1 MQGSPAWRVIEV
13 PAGERQGYMALLRL
27 ADDSETEVARYCNEG
42 VLFGLIDG
50 VTGELRGEVLVVAA
64 ELGAMELCGVTGD
77 LGESGHGA
85 AAELGAMELRSV
97 AIDPAWQGRGMGRAL
112 VQEVLARLRA
122 RGVQRVVVAT
132 AMHQTCARTASQC
145 GMRSGWSERWSEG
158 APLAGAC
165 IGEAASFRPCEAR
178 AHR

>member
-1 MQGSPAWRVIEV
+1 
-13 PAGERQGYMALLRL
+13 
-27 ADDSETEVARYCNEG
+27 
-42 VLFGLIDG
+42 
-50 VTGELRGEVLVVAA
+50 
-64 ELGAMELCGVTGD
+64 MELCGVTGD

-132 AMHQTCARTASQC
+132 ASASLD
-145 GMRSGWSERWSEG
+145 
-158 APLAGAC
+158 ALAFYLRLG
-165 IGEAASFRPCEAR
+165 FRPWRIERDRFSVARGYAPDLCEDGIPVRDAIWLER
-178 AHR
+178 ALE